1 MTPSPRTEPQGRDSV
16 ASVSREVPVR
26 VQCQVSP
33 AGDAWNRFD
42 LPIVPAPSAAPS
54 FASVAFVTG
63 GTATVRGR
71 AQRRP
76 AERVNARPEP
86 VIRRLAT
93 ESISTPRDNNGTG
106 FAIPGRRK

>member
-26 VQCQVSP
+26 VQCEVSP

-42 LPIVPAPSAAPS
+42 LPIVPAPSAAPF

-71 AQRRP
+71 AQGRP
-76 AERVNARPEP
+76 ARQVNGRPAH
-86 VIRRLAT
+86 VIRPLAT
-93 ESISTPRDNNGTG
+93 ESTGTPRDNNSTG
-106 FAIPGRRK
+106 FAILGARK